1 MLVIIL
7 VGKEKHSF
15 HLDKDQLCKC
25 SSFFNSPLNG
35 GFKESKELVVQF
47 PEADV
52 EAFQVFEKWIVQC
65 SVPAVEA
72 WQLTF
77 RRLAWLDELEDMD
90 LQLLYQSFL
99 LIDFLLVSEFR
110 RPLLNA
116 LIFKQTKIRIVPISL
131 LPDIY
136 ENTLPGSPLRK
147 IWIRWVMETPAPE
160 IFEDSKWEFPE
171 EFLRELAA
179 AQTRYTLRLAEK
191 LGRSRASEL
200 IRT

>member
-1 MLVIIL
+1 MSVSIL

-15 HLDKDQLCKC
+15 HLDEDQLCKC
-25 SSFFNSPLNG
+25 SSFFDSALRG
-35 GFKESKELVVQF
+35 GFKESKEFVVQL

-52 EAFQVFEKWIVQC
+52 EAFQVFEKWIVQG
-65 SVPAVEA
+65 SVPAAEG

-77 RRLAWLDELEDMD
+77 KRLAWQDKLEDMD
-90 LQLLYQSFL
+90 LSLLYKSF
-99 LIDFLLVSEFR
+99 LIDFLQVSELR

-116 LIFKQTKIRIVPISL
+116 LISKQKKIRIVPISL

-160 IFEDSKWEFPE
+160 IFEDGKWEFPE

-191 LGRSRASEL
+191 LGRSRAREL
-200 IRT
+200 I

>member
-1 MLVIIL
+1 MSVTVL

-15 HLDKDQLCKC
+15 HLDEDQLCKC
-25 SSFFNSPLNG
+25 SSFFDSALRG
-35 GFKESKELVVQF
+35 GFEESKELAVQL

-52 EAFQVFEKWIVQC
+52 EAFQVFEEWIVQC
-65 SVPAVEA
+65 SVPEVED
-72 WQLTF
+72 WPKRSQ
-77 RRLAWLDELEDMD
+77 RLVWLDKLEDMD
-90 LQLLYQSFL
+90 FQLLYNSFL
-99 LIDFLLVSEFR
+99 LIDFLQVSELQ

-116 LIFKQTKIRIVPISL
+116 LISKQKKIRIVPISL

-160 IFEDSKWEFPE
+160 IFEDGKWEFPE

-179 AQTRYTLRLAEK
+179 AQTRYTLRLTEI
-191 LGRSRASEL
+191 LGRSRTGEL
-200 IRT
+200 I